1 MTDRPQP
8 GAEPSEA
15 SPEDVAATGAERI
28 ETAEERADAADAEGS
43 EATEDDAGARAM
55 RALLKRSLSRDTEN
69 APDLLAG
76 VQRRIRVRSRG
87 KFFADG
93 WSTTQARVNYA
104 LVAVLTLLFVVLA
117 YFVLGPIGI
126 R

>member
-1 MTDRPQP
+1 MSDRP
-8 GAEPSEA
+8 EPT
-15 SPEDVAATGAERI
+15 P
-28 ETAEERADAADAEGS
+28 ETATADESGEADAQ
-43 EATEDDAGARAM
+43 AM
-55 RALLKRSLSRDTEN
+55 RALLKRSLSRDGEN

-76 VQRRIRVRSRG
+76 VQRRIRARSRG

-104 LVAVLTLLFVVLA
+104 LIGILTLLLAVLA
-117 YFVLGPIGI
+117 YYMLSPMGM

>member
-1 MTDRPQP
+1 MSDRP
-8 GAEPSEA
+8 EPT
-15 SPEDVAATGAERI
+15 P
-28 ETAEERADAADAEGS
+28 ETATADETGEADAQ
-43 EATEDDAGARAM
+43 AM
-55 RALLKRSLSRDTEN
+55 RALLKRSLARDGEN

-76 VQRRIRVRSRG
+76 VQRRIRARSRG

-104 LVAVLTLLFVVLA
+104 LIGISTLLLAVLA
-117 YFVLGPIGI
+117 YYMLGPMGM

>member
-1 MTDRPQP
+1 MSDRP
-8 GAEPSEA
+8 EPT
-15 SPEDVAATGAERI
+15 P
-28 ETAEERADAADAEGS
+28 ETAPAPADDGGEADAQ
-43 EATEDDAGARAM
+43 AM
-55 RALLKRSLSRDTEN
+55 RALLKRSLSRDGEN

-76 VQRRIRVRSRG
+76 VQRRIRARSRG

-104 LVAVLTLLFVVLA
+104 LIGILTLLLAVLA
-117 YFVLGPIGI
+117 YYMLSPMGM

>member
-1 MTDRPQP
+1 MSDRPDAPPEP
-8 GAEPSEA
+8 GDPETTDESAEL
-15 SPEDVAATGAERI
+15 D
-28 ETAEERADAADAEGS
+28 
-43 EATEDDAGARAM
+43 ARAM
-55 RALLKRSLSRDTEN
+55 RALLKRSLSGDAEN

-76 VQRRIRVRSRG
+76 IQRRIRARSRG

-104 LVAVLTLLFVVLA
+104 LIGIVTVLLSAIA
-117 YFVLGPIGI
+117 YYVLGPMGL

>member
-1 MTDRPQP
+1 MSDRP
-8 GAEPSEA
+8 EPV
-15 SPEDVAATGAERI
+15 P
-28 ETAEERADAADAEGS
+28 ETAAPPEEGSDADAS
-43 EATEDDAGARAM
+43 AM
-55 RALLKRSLSRDTEN
+55 RALLKRSLSRDGET

-76 VQRRIRVRSRG
+76 VQRRIRARSRG

-104 LVAVLTLLFVVLA
+104 LIGILTLLLAVLA
-117 YFVLGPIGI
+117 YAMLGPMGM

>member
-8 GAEPSEA
+8 GGEPA
-15 SPEDVAATGAERI
+15 HAGPEEV
-28 ETAEERADAADAEGS
+28 AADAERA
-43 EATEDDAGARAM
+43 EATEERAEVTEAEGAEDDAGARAM

>member
-1 MTDRPQP
+1 MSDRP
-8 GAEPSEA
+8 EPV
-15 SPEDVAATGAERI
+15 P
-28 ETAEERADAADAEGS
+28 ETAAPAEEGS
-43 EATEDDAGARAM
+43 DADESAM
-55 RALLKRSLSRDTEN
+55 RALLKRSLSRDSET

-76 VQRRIRVRSRG
+76 VQRRIRARSRG

-104 LVAVLTLLFVVLA
+104 LIGILTLLLAVLA
-117 YFVLGPIGI
+117 YAMLGPMGM

>member
-1 MTDRPQP
+1 MTEGEGRD
-8 GAEPSEA
+8 
-15 SPEDVAATGAERI
+15 EDESQGEVVR
-28 ETAEERADAADAEGS
+28 DW
-43 EATEDDAGARAM
+43 
-55 RALLKRSLSRDTEN
+55 LKRSLDEKGAE

-93 WSTTQARVNYA
+93 WSTTQTRASH
-104 LVAVLTLLFVVLA
+104 VLIGVITLLLVLLA
-117 YFVLGPIGI
+117 YGLLAPWNF